1 MSTRKRSRP
10 PALTPEDRENQ
21 LIADAIDLAER
32 QIQEGTASAQ
42 VITHFLRL
50 GSSKARLEN
59 EKLKT
64 ENELLK
70 AKIDAIQSQ
79 QDVRE
84 MYEQALAAMKTYSGQ
99 DEEFVD

>member
-1 MSTRKRSRP
+1 MSSRKRSRP